1 MSNQQ
6 QIHLRPISVSDAQT
20 LYHFWSDP
28 DVTAFMNITPMQS
41 VEQAEEM
48 ILYITQLE
56 HADRYTILLEDN
68 TIVGTCGFNY
78 IDAVNQRGEIGYEI
92 GKDFWRK
99 GYMTQALQALI
110 EEGFQ
115 TLNLNRIE
123 AKVEP
128 GNAPSCRL
136 LEKAGFHEEGTLR
149 HFEKLNGVFLDM
161 VMYSLLR
168 SDCPSI

>member
-1 MSNQQ
+1 MSKK
-6 QIHLRPISVSDAQT
+6 QINLRPISVADAPT
-20 LYHFWSDP
+20 LFQFWSDP

-41 VEQAEEM
+41 VKQAEEM

-56 HADRYTILLEDN
+56 HADRYTIVLEDD

-78 IDAVNQRGEIGYEI
+78 IDAMNQRGEIGYEI
-92 GKDFWRK
+92 GKDFWRR
-99 GYMTQALQALI
+99 GYMSQALHALI

-115 TLNLNRIE
+115 TLQLNRIE

-128 GNAPSCRL
+128 ENTPSRRL
-136 LEKAGFHEEGTLR
+136 LEKAGFHEEGILR
-149 HFEKLNGVFLDM
+149 QYEKMNGVFLDM

-168 SDCPSI
+168 SDYPSI